1 LLQKNIQCISSENFL
16 MLIKTN
22 YANVNPIMSV
32 VLLDSEY
39 KKIGMYYTNERII
52 YIDRELTLSEEE
64 YKEIETLVQTLF
76 PVDDV
81 FDVSFDWDNLEI

>member
-1 LLQKNIQCISSENFL
+1 

-39 KKIGMYYTNERII
+39 KKIGMYYTKERII
-52 YIDRELTLSEEE
+52 GVDRELNLSEEE
-64 YKEIETLVQTLF
+64 YKEIETLVQRLF

-81 FDVSFDWDNLEI
+81 FDVSFDWDDVEI